1 MKIKLPDLKKYAFNN
16 RSDKTIY
23 LGIETNILCVED
35 RINDISNFYSSKYNK
50 KINDLTAILYI
61 GKVIFQEEKNNLFP
75 KFIAS
80 NFDIN
85 FEKLNNF
92 WLNEIINNK
101 VQYFRQNNNIIL
113 SKEQIYSYFDDL
125 HSKNINLI
133 KNYFNK
139 IYENSGITAL
149 IYDKNNH
156 KNDILNQLDTLSKQD
171 YKITF
176 SDELFYEYLVWSL
189 NDFLI
194 PYFSGKFQDENELLF
209 NAGAYTTYKELYQ
222 KQINLIPNPYYGEN
236 SNIPFIDFF
245 YTNINPLKYGVG
257 YIEGYLK
264 FFKHYPNSKFLKKM
278 PPIKGYKFYSPN
290 INYDGKILSSNK
302 GKFYFSLA
310 ENPQIFIYFFQ
321 KYYPKICNLPKHW
334 NEIMFQKLKLNIPN
348 EEL

>member
-16 RSDKTIY
+16 RLDKTIY

-149 IYDKNNH
+149 IYN
-156 KNDILNQLDTLSKQD
+156 
-171 YKITF
+171 
-176 SDELFYEYLVWSL
+176 
-189 NDFLI
+189 
-194 PYFSGKFQDENELLF
+194 
-209 NAGAYTTYKELYQ
+209 
-222 KQINLIPNPYYGEN
+222 
-236 SNIPFIDFF
+236 
-245 YTNINPLKYGVG
+245 
-257 YIEGYLK
+257 
-264 FFKHYPNSKFLKKM
+264 
-278 PPIKGYKFYSPN
+278 
-290 INYDGKILSSNK
+290 
-302 GKFYFSLA
+302 
-310 ENPQIFIYFFQ
+310 
-321 KYYPKICNLPKHW
+321 
-334 NEIMFQKLKLNIPN
+334 
-348 EEL
+348 